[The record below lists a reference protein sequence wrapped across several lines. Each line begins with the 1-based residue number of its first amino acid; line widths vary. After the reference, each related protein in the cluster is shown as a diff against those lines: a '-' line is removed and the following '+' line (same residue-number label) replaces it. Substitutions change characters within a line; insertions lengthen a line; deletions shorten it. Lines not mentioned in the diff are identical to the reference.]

1 MLTDRGMTD
10 RPTDAGMTGILIAHP
25 WAVGSGELKIDSE
38 STGDYTKIIPVCKVE
53 ILQVTV
59 IKLKLNHLFRVIF

>member
-1 MLTDRGMTD
+1 
-10 RPTDAGMTGILIAHP
+10 MTGILLAHP
-25 WAVGSGELKIDSE
+25 WDFGSGELKIDSE
-38 STGDYTKIIPVCKVE
+38 RTGDYTKIFPVCKVE